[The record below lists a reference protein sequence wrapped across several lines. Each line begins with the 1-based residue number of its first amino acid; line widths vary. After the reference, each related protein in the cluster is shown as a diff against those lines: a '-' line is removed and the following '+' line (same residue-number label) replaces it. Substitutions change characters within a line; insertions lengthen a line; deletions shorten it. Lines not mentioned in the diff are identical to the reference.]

1 MKLLRYWHL
10 GKAMKQAKN
19 SFFKSVASLLGI
31 MWLWMLCI
39 TVTPSSSAV
48 LYKSYLVK
56 YDHGWDILCDPY
68 VVQNNDWVYKIFRQ
82 KGELSAKDFREFI
95 NIFKRL
101 NPHIHNIDQIR
112 PNQNIIIPL
121 KKIEPGTFP
130 NQSSG
135 VVSIPFVTISKL
147 SDLLG
152 SYANPY
158 KVRKGNTIS
167 ELIADRFG
175 SYGTKS
181 YQEGLQLF
189 KTINPHVDN
198 INVIYIGQEIKLPD
212 VALRNQAWYQSLFD
226 KAGQIKKELM
236 GTSLSASALTPAVT
250 SRTEKTPSDPISETA
265 AVLNGK
271 LLNRGTYFFP
281 SKGKEDF
288 ALDLSRFPVIELK
301 DGSRIVFVNK
311 TDVSNAD
318 LSLLRSLWDNV
329 NIIEIEKDTSV
340 DTILGEV
347 FQDTPRAITQTEISF
362 SDNGMD
368 VVVTA
373 KWIKPSPPDEDG
385 TVRHTC
391 ISSIEDEKQKTSDAI
406 VRYLDQHHIVI
417 KDILESQVGTHASES
432 STASSTPFVLP
443 DVVTLTPI
451 SRKAFA
457 RGLIEAMGNR
467 YTKDITVTFPYA
479 GIQVQAVSNLVSTGS
494 GGEFL
499 IDFGDLYGDAV
510 TEIEKT
516 GLKVVQIK
524 QNDSMVTL
532 ITHILD
538 AIGEPYLS
546 DPVFY
551 AAKRPADFNTKIR
564 IKGFLIKKTEG
575 SRVLISAIPLHNRVL
590 QFFNEDEV
598 KVVLAGL
605 LE

>member
-1 MKLLRYWHL
+1 
-10 GKAMKQAKN
+10 MKQCKG
-19 SFFKSVASLLGI
+19 SFLKSVATLFGVLL
-31 MWLWMLCI
+31 LPMLCVA
-39 TVTPSSSAV
+39 VTPAGSAV
-48 LYKSYLVK
+48 LYKSFLVK
-56 YDHGWDILCDPY
+56 YDRGWDILCDPY

-101 NPHIHNIDQIR
+101 NPHIHNIDRIR

-147 SDLLG
+147 SDLLV
-152 SYANPY
+152 SYANTY
-158 KVRKGNTIS
+158 EVRKGNTIS

-175 SYGTKS
+175 TYGTQS
-181 YQEGLQLF
+181 YHEGIQLF
-189 KTINPHVDN
+189 KTINPQVDD
-198 INVIYIGQEIKLPD
+198 INFIFIGQQLKLPD
-212 VALRNQAWYQSLFD
+212 VALQNQAWYQSLFD

-236 GTSLSASALTPAVT
+236 GTSRSASILTPAAT
-250 SRTEKTPSDPISETA
+250 SRIVSGDPISETA
-265 AVLNGK
+265 AALDGT

-281 SKGKEDF
+281 QKGKEDF
-288 ALDLSRFPVIELK
+288 ELDLSRFPVIELK
-301 DGSRIVFVNK
+301 NGSRIVFANNTDASK
-311 TDVSNAD
+311 TD
-318 LSLLRSLWDNV
+318 LSLLRSLWENV
-329 NIIEIEKDTSV
+329 TILEIEKDTPV
-340 DTILGEV
+340 DTILEAV
-347 FQDTPRAITQTEISF
+347 LQDTAKEITQTEISF

-373 KWIKPSPPDEDG
+373 KWIKPSLPGEEG
-385 TVRHTC
+385 ATRHTC
-391 ISSIEDEKQKTSDAI
+391 ISLIEDKAQKTSDAI
-406 VRYLDQHHIVI
+406 VRYLDQHHVAI
-417 KDILESQVGTHASES
+417 KDILESEAGIDEPES

-451 SRKAFA
+451 YRKTFV
-457 RGLIEAMGNR
+457 RDLVEAMGNQ
-467 YTKDITVTFPYA
+467 YSSDITVTFPYA

-494 GGEFL
+494 GREFL

-510 TEIEKT
+510 TEIQKT
-516 GLKVVQIK
+516 GLNVVQIR
-524 QNDSMVTL
+524 QDDSMNTLVTR
-532 ITHILD
+532 ILD
-538 AIGEPYLS
+538 AIGEPYVS

-551 AAKRPADFNTKIR
+551 AAKRPADFNTKIK
-564 IKGFLIKKTEG
+564 IKGFLITKTKG

-590 QFFNEDEV
+590 QFFNEDDV

>member
-1 MKLLRYWHL
+1 
-10 GKAMKQAKN
+10 MKQPEC
-19 SFFKSVASLLGI
+19 SCFKRVAPLFGI
-31 MWLWMLCI
+31 LWLWMLCV
-39 TVTPSSSAV
+39 TVTPAGSAV

-56 YDHGWDILCDPY
+56 YDQGWDILCDPY
-68 VVQNNDWVYKIFRQ
+68 LVQNNDWVYKIFRQ

-112 PNQNIIIPL
+112 PRQNIIIPL

-147 SDLLG
+147 SELLG
-152 SYANPY
+152 SYANPH

-175 SYGTKS
+175 SYGTKA

-189 KTINPHVDN
+189 KTINPQVDN
-198 INVIYIGQEIKLPD
+198 INFIYVGQEIKLPD
-212 VALRNQAWYQSLFD
+212 ATLRNQAWYQSLFD
-226 KAGQIKKELM
+226 KARQIKKELTE
-236 GTSLSASALTPAVT
+236 TSLSTSALKPSVT
-250 SRTEKTPSDPISETA
+250 GSIEKPPVDPISETA
-265 AVLNGK
+265 AILNGK

-288 ALDLSRFPVIELK
+288 ALDLSQFPVIELK

-311 TDVSNAD
+311 TDASTAD
-318 LSLLRSLWDNV
+318 LNLLRSLWEKV
-329 NIIEIEKDTSV
+329 NIIEVEKDTPV
-340 DTILGEV
+340 DTILGNV
-347 FQDTPRAITQTEISF
+347 FKGTTQDITQSVLSF
-362 SDNGMD
+362 SENGMD

-373 KWIKPSPPDEDG
+373 KWIKPSLPEEDG
-385 TVRHTC
+385 TIRQTC
-391 ISSIEDEKQKTSDAI
+391 ISLVENTTQKTSDAI

-417 KDILESQVGTHASES
+417 KDILENEAGTRASES
-432 STASSTPFVLP
+432 TTASSTPFVFP

-457 RGLIEAMGNR
+457 RDLIEALGNL
-467 YTKDITVTFPYA
+467 YTKDIAVTFPYA

-494 GGEFL
+494 GREFL

-516 GLKVVQIK
+516 GLKVVQLK
-524 QNDSMVTL
+524 QNDSMHTL
-532 ITHILD
+532 LTRILD
-538 AIGEPYLS
+538 AIGEPYVS

-551 AAKRPADFNTKIR
+551 AAKRPAAFNTKIK
-564 IKGFLIKKTEG
+564 IKGFLVTKAEG

-590 QFFNEDEV
+590 QFFNEDKV
-598 KVVLAGL
+598 KVVLAGSIK
-605 LE
+605 

>member
-1 MKLLRYWHL
+1 
-10 GKAMKQAKN
+10 MKQAEG
-19 SFFKSVASLLGI
+19 SFFKRIVSLFGI
-31 MWLWMLCI
+31 LWIWMLSVI
-39 TVTPSSSAV
+39 VIPANGAV

-112 PNQNIIIPL
+112 PGQNIIIPL

-147 SDLLG
+147 SELLG
-152 SYANPY
+152 SYASSY

-175 SYGTKS
+175 SFGTKA
-181 YQEGLQLF
+181 YQEGIQLF
-189 KTINPHVDN
+189 KTINPQVDN
-198 INVIYIGQEIKLPD
+198 INFIYVGQEIKLPD

-226 KAGQIKKELM
+226 KAGQIKKELA
-236 GTSLSASALTPAVT
+236 GTTLSSPASTPAVT
-250 SRTEKTPSDPISETA
+250 SSIEKSPGDPISEAA

-271 LLNRGTYFFP
+271 LLNKGTYFFP

-311 TDVSNAD
+311 TDASTAD
-318 LSLLRSLWDNV
+318 RSLLRSLWENV
-329 NIIEIEKDTSV
+329 NIVEVEKDTPV
-340 DTILGEV
+340 DDILGAV
-347 FQDTPRAITQTEISF
+347 FKDTAQEEITPSEISF

-373 KWIKPSPPDEDG
+373 KWIKPSPPEEDG
-385 TVRHTC
+385 TTRQTC
-391 ISSIEDEKQKTSDAI
+391 ISLIENSTQKTSDAI
-406 VRYLDQHHIVI
+406 ARYLDQHHIVI
-417 KDILESQVGTHASES
+417 KDILENEAGIQASES

-457 RGLIEAMGNR
+457 RDLIEALGNQ
-467 YTKDITVTFPYA
+467 YTKDIAVTFPYA
-479 GIQVQAVSNLVSTGS
+479 GIQVQAVSNLVSTSS
-494 GGEFL
+494 GREFL

-516 GLKVVQIK
+516 GLNVVQLK
-524 QNDSMVTL
+524 QNDNMYTL
-532 ITHILD
+532 VSRILD
-538 AIGEPYLS
+538 AIGEPYVI

-551 AAKRPADFNTKIR
+551 GAKRPADFNTKIK
-564 IKGFLIKKTEG
+564 IKGFLVTKTDR
-575 SRVLISAIPLHNRVL
+575 SKVLISAIPLHNRVL
-590 QFFNEDEV
+590 QFFNEDNV
-598 KVVLAGL
+598 KVVLAGSIK
-605 LE
+605 

>member
-1 MKLLRYWHL
+1 
-10 GKAMKQAKN
+10 MKQPEC
-19 SFFKSVASLLGI
+19 SCFKRVAPLFGI
-31 MWLWMLCI
+31 LWLWMLCV
-39 TVTPSSSAV
+39 TVTPAGSAV

-56 YDHGWDILCDPY
+56 YDQGWDILCDPY

-112 PNQNIIIPL
+112 PRQNIIIPL
-121 KKIEPGTFP
+121 KKIEPDTFP

-147 SDLLG
+147 SELLG
-152 SYANPY
+152 SYANPH

-175 SYGTKS
+175 SYGTKA
-181 YQEGLQLF
+181 YQEGLLLF
-189 KTINPHVDN
+189 KTINPQVDN
-198 INVIYIGQEIKLPD
+198 INFIYVGQEIKLPD
-212 VALRNQAWYQSLFD
+212 VTLRNQAWYQSLFD
-226 KAGQIKKELM
+226 KAGQIKKELT
-236 GTSLSASALTPAVT
+236 GTSLSTSVLKPSVT
-250 SRTEKTPSDPISETA
+250 GSIEKPPVDPISETA

-288 ALDLSRFPVIELK
+288 ALDLSQFPVIELK

-311 TDVSNAD
+311 TDASTAD
-318 LSLLRSLWDNV
+318 LNLLRSLWEKV
-329 NIIEIEKDTSV
+329 NIIEVEKDTPV
-340 DTILGEV
+340 DTILGNV
-347 FQDTPRAITQTEISF
+347 FKDTTQDITQSVLSF
-362 SDNGMD
+362 SDNGMG

-373 KWIKPSPPDEDG
+373 KWIKPSPPEEDG
-385 TVRHTC
+385 TIRQTC
-391 ISSIEDEKQKTSDAI
+391 ISLIENTTQKTSDAI

-417 KDILESQVGTHASES
+417 KDILENKAGTRASES
-432 STASSTPFVLP
+432 TTASSTPFVLP

-457 RGLIEAMGNR
+457 RDLIEALGNL
-467 YTKDITVTFPYA
+467 YTKDIAVTFPYA

-494 GGEFL
+494 GREFL

-516 GLKVVQIK
+516 GLKVVQLK
-524 QNDSMVTL
+524 QNDSMHTL
-532 ITHILD
+532 LTRILD
-538 AIGEPYLS
+538 AIDEPYVS

-551 AAKRPADFNTKIR
+551 AAKRPADFNTKIT
-564 IKGFLIKKTEG
+564 IKGFLITKTNG

-590 QFFNEDEV
+590 QFFNEDDV
-598 KVVLAGL
+598 KVVLTGM

>member
-1 MKLLRYWHL
+1 
-10 GKAMKQAKN
+10 MKQPKG
-19 SFFKSVASLLGI
+19 SFFKRVASLLGFLL
-31 MWLWMLCI
+31 LWTVCV
-39 TVTPSSSAV
+39 TVTPSGSAV

-56 YDHGWDILCDPY
+56 YDRGWDILCDPY

-112 PNQNIIIPL
+112 PNQHIIIPL

-130 NQSSG
+130 TQSSG
-135 VVSIPFVTISKL
+135 VVSIPFVTISKI

-158 KVRKGNTIS
+158 KVQKGNTIS

-175 SYGTKS
+175 TYGTNS
-181 YQEGLQLF
+181 YQEGIQLF

-198 INVIYIGQEIKLPD
+198 INFIYIGQEIKLPD

-226 KAGQIKKELM
+226 KAGQIKRELT
-236 GTSLSASALTPAVT
+236 GTSLSAPALAPALTGNI
-250 SRTEKTPSDPISETA
+250 EKTPGDPITETA
-265 AVLNGK
+265 EVLNGK
-271 LLNRGTYFFP
+271 LLNKGTYFFP

-311 TDVSNAD
+311 TDASNAD
-318 LSLLRSLWDNV
+318 MHLLRSLWENV
-329 NIIEIEKDTSV
+329 NIIEIEKDTPV
-340 DTILGEV
+340 DTILGAV
-347 FQDTPRAITQTEISF
+347 FQDTTQEITRKEISF

-373 KWIKPSPPDEDG
+373 KWIKPRSPAEDG
-385 TVRHTC
+385 TTRHTC
-391 ISSIEDEKQKTSDAI
+391 ISLIENITQKTSDPI

-417 KDILESQVGTHASES
+417 EDIFESEAMVAPES
-432 STASSTPFVLP
+432 STASSSPFVLP

-451 SRKAFA
+451 SRKTFA
-457 RGLIEAMGNR
+457 RDLILSMGNQ
-467 YTKDITVTFPYA
+467 YSKDITVTFPYA
-479 GIQVQAVSNLVSTGS
+479 GIQVQAVSNLVSTDS
-494 GGEFL
+494 GIEFL

-510 TEIEKT
+510 TAIQKT
-516 GLKVVQIK
+516 GLKIIQIK
-524 QNDSMVTL
+524 QEDSMNTL
-532 ITHILD
+532 ITQILD
-538 AIGEPYLS
+538 AVGEPYLR

-551 AAKRPADFNTKIR
+551 AAKRPVDYNTKIK
-564 IKGFLIKKTEG
+564 IKGFLITKATG
-575 SRVLISAIPLHNRVL
+575 SRVLISTIPLHNRVL
-590 QFFNEDEV
+590 QFLNEDGV
-598 KVVLAGL
+598 KVVLAGM